1 MRTQSVLSSRLARA
15 LFLSASLIAVAGC
28 GGGGANSGT
37 SPVPFGNGSGICDPG
52 TNVSLAFPNNTPG
65 NFPTGVSTGIGR
77 VEIVANGNNNTLGQS
92 YAQFDTILV
101 PNFGGQVQGGFLTLT
116 SDGGGPHPYTSD
128 FYYNSAIGGL
138 QSGVTYT
145 VYLNVPSSANCVP
158 VAIGQFST

>member
-15 LFLSASLIAVAGC
+15 LVLSASMIALAGC
-28 GGGGANSGT
+28 GGGSAGT
-37 SPVPFGNGSGICDPG
+37 APVPFGNGNGLCDPG
-52 TNVSLAFPNNTPG
+52 TNVSLAFPNNTQG
-65 NFPTGVSTGIGR
+65 NFPTNVATNIGR
-77 VEIVANGNNNTLGQS
+77 LEIVANGNTNTLGQS

-101 PNFGGQVQGGFLTLT
+101 PNFGSQVQGGFLTLT
-116 SDGGGPHPYTSD
+116 SDSGGPHPYTSD
-128 FYYNSAIGGL
+128 FYYNSTIGQL